1 MARTRASLAAV
12 ALLTLVVSGCGAAV
26 DTELSLES
34 EEQGSRTMVAILDEE
49 DIELEELD
57 VDAIDDA
64 LSDNVP
70 DGLTYDGMDS
80 NDDGAR
86 ATFVLDFDSMDDY
99 ESKVQALL
107 DAGDVSLDPAIDIS
121 VTENPLVEGLNVDE
135 NFTSA
140 DLLQW
145 IPEAL
150 VSDGAIDEEL
160 ESLVFAGDGE
170 SEVIFEDET
179 YPSSTLP
186 IWIDDVADNGFDGV
200 IVRNTIADDSS
211 ISTEI
216 VFGSTGTMS
225 QTQRGLVD
233 DYFDEATP
241 EGAEVSEDVDEDWYS
256 GGRTM
261 TFTSESP
268 EELTENLA
276 TALGS
281 ESNEITFAE
290 EPSSE
295 DPTLFEIT
303 YEGTL
308 DDSSVASPS
317 ASAVEHEVILPQGW
331 NTADEQGSAAWSDTN
346 EDGETVV
353 TVDGAEFSVTFERSV
368 PLETI
373 DSATEISLGG
383 GLAHTFEFRASEE
396 SVEEVGDAFEEL
408 LTPAEDTGSLETSQD
423 DGSTVYTVTFE
434 ADDDAELQEQLEA
447 YVPGSTVSVSRPE
460 GFSFW
465 PEYAV
470 SVDVPVTESL
480 LQGAPEG
487 DVTQSVTLPMLN
499 SFDEDTVAGSGATVD
514 GRTLSMATSEDSDAD
529 EEASSALSADA
540 KGPTAGSLITMGVLA
555 FLVIAVILLVII
567 FRKRLAALF
576 SSARQN
582 SQQAWDD
589 RQHSEAADPMY
600 AAAPSGAAYAQ
611 NAGTA
616 QPGLYG
622 PAGGPGPAGTSPAG
636 AGPDGAGPD
645 GPGPQSPSGSWPQR
659 FRESDLF

>member
-1 MARTRASLAAV
+1 
-12 ALLTLVVSGCGAAV
+12 
-26 DTELSLES
+26 
-34 EEQGSRTMVAILDEE
+34 MVAILDEE
-49 DIELEELD
+49 DIEQEDLD
-57 VDAIDDA
+57 IDDIDDA

-70 DGLTYDGMDS
+70 DALTYDGMETG
-80 NDDGAR
+80 DDGAR
-86 ATFVLDFDSMDDY
+86 ATFVLNFESMDDY
-99 ESKVQALL
+99 ESKVQDLL
-107 DAGDVSLDPAIDIS
+107 DAGEVDLVPTIDVS
-121 VTENPLVEGLNVDE
+121 VTDNPLVEGLSVDE

-170 SEVIFEDET
+170 SEVSFDDET
-179 YPSSTLP
+179 YPSSSIA
-186 IWIDDVADNGFDGV
+186 IWIDDVQDNGFDGV
-200 IVRNTIADDSS
+200 IVRNTIAEDSS

-216 VFGSTGTMS
+216 VFGSAGTMS

-233 DYFDEATP
+233 DYFSEATP
-241 EGAEVSEDVDEDWYS
+241 EGAEVSEDVEDDWYS

-261 TFTSESP
+261 TFTSASP

-281 ESNEITFAE
+281 ESNEISFAE

-317 ASAVEHEVILPQGW
+317 ASSIEHEVTVPDGW
-331 NTADEQGSAAWSDTN
+331 TVAEGQGSSPSESD
-346 EDGETVV
+346 EDGETMVA
-353 TVDGAEFSVTFERSV
+353 VDGEDFSVTFERSV
-368 PLETI
+368 PLESI
-373 DSATEISLGG
+373 DSTTEISLGG
-383 GLAHTFEFRASEE
+383 GLTHTFEFRASED

-408 LTPAEDTGSLETSQD
+408 LTPPEDTGTLDTSED

-447 YVPGSTVSVSRPE
+447 YVPGSTVSVSLPE

-470 SVDVPVTESL
+470 SVEVPVTESL
-480 LQGAPEG
+480 LQGDPEG
-487 DVTQSVTLPMLN
+487 DFTESVTLPMLN
-499 SFDEDTVAGSGATVD
+499 SFEEDTVAGSGATVE
-514 GRTLSMATSEDSDAD
+514 GRTLSMVSNADSDAD
-529 EEASSALSADA
+529 DEASSALSADA
-540 KGPTAGSLITMGVLA
+540 KGPTIGSLITMGVLT
-555 FLVIAVILLVII
+555 FVVIAVILLVII
-567 FRKRLAALF
+567 FRKRLVALF
-576 SSARQN
+576 RSAGQG
-582 SQQAWDD
+582 SEQAWDD

-600 AAAPSGAAYAQ
+600 AAAPGGAGYAQ
-611 NAGTA
+611 NAGA
-616 QPGLYG
+616 GQPGPYG
-622 PAGGPGPAGTSPAG
+622 PVGGPDPTSAGPAGTGPAGTGPAG
-636 AGPDGAGPD
+636 AGPAGAGPD
-645 GPGPQSPSGSWPQR
+645 GPGPQHPRGSWQQR